1 MSWHIYFFS
10 HVIPLPDN
18 KQRGKFKKAEW
29 EALLVFLTKIIPTI
43 WANSPILELN
53 VLGEGSISSFT
64 CPRDL
69 VVQRVSIHIT
79 VEGYYA
85 GQAWFPHSRS
95 PLTTPN
101 HPLALMCVETLS
113 RRIFFITFPRTT
125 VRLMVLYHPGPP
137 LLPSLKIRGISA
149 LFQSS
154 GTSPNYYDHSTTFK
168 VHSSKK
174 SGCHWT
180 ALRNHWRICMDS
192 KSNRFVFLSYSR
204 I

>member
-1 MSWHIYFFS
+1 MSWVKVQYH
-10 HVIPLPDN
+10 L
-18 KQRGKFKKAEW
+18 
-29 EALLVFLTKIIPTI
+29 LLVFGTWLFREFQSTSLLKAIRLVKHDF
-43 WANSPILELN
+43 PILDPYWPL
-53 VLGEGSISSFT
+53 
-64 CPRDL
+64 
-69 VVQRVSIHIT
+69 QIT
-79 VEGYYA
+79 LL
-85 GQAWFPHSRS
+85 PS
-95 PLTTPN
+95 
-101 HPLALMCVETLS
+101 CVWKTLS

-137 LLPSLKIRGISA
+137 LLPSLKIQGISA